1 MQDDVKDTG
10 VKRVSAFV
18 TGKTQNK
25 GTGKGPRCYECNQF
39 GHVRVNCPRNK
50 QFKHSVAKNAK
61 KSANT
66 NFAALSFNS
75 VTTDVTKEWFLD
87 SGVTLHLAAN
97 RDWIKDFIPESQHEV
112 RTANGTKL
120 ASTGYRIVSIPS
132 TTGYTMDAQAQHV
145 AYVPDLTLDLLS
157 LHKMVKQ
164 GDRSVTF

>member
-1 MQDDVKDTG
+1 LQDDVKDTG

-97 RDWIKDFIPESQHEV
+97 RDWIKDFIPESEHEV
-112 RTANGTKL
+112 GIANGTKL
-120 ASTGYRIVSIPS
+120 ANSINHWLYYGCTRCCS
-132 TTGYTMDAQAQHV
+132 CTRFDIEFVVCA
-145 AYVPDLTLDLLS
+145 
-157 LHKMVKQ
+157 
-164 GDRSVTF
+164 